1 MHMLLNALCA
11 DAATSLLCTCTV
23 FKHAGKWPWIH
34 WPVVH
39 VHSFNLIGDA
49 SMVSKKNPNPA
60 KIILV
65 TNQKGGSGKTTT
77 AMNLSAACHDMGK
90 RVLLVDYDPQNTL
103 LGWYGQADEENRIP
117 IPYLN
122 LAIPGLDISDEL
134 ETRQFDYDYII
145 IDGRPNLEI
154 GMSALLLLSDLVLVP
169 LQASLADLHSTQG
182 IVKEIQMAQDERP
195 DLKFSLVLTMVSNNR
210 LLLQYTKDAINEF
223 GYPLC
228 KTLVARR
235 ECHAHAYTL
244 GQTVFDSNSS
254 TNRAA
259 ADEARKLAAEVVKAV
274 A

>member
-1 MHMLLNALCA
+1 
-11 DAATSLLCTCTV
+11 
-23 FKHAGKWPWIH
+23 
-34 WPVVH
+34 
-39 VHSFNLIGDA
+39 
-49 SMVSKKNPNPA
+49 
-60 KIILV
+60 
-65 TNQKGGSGKTTT
+65 
-77 AMNLSAACHDMGK
+77 MNLSAALHYEEEK

-122 LAIPGLDISDEL
+122 LAQPGLDISDEL
-134 ETRQFDYDYII
+134 ERRQFDFDYVV

-154 GMSALLLLSDLVLVP
+154 TMSALLLLSDVVLVP
-169 LQASLADLHSTQG
+169 LQASLADLHSTQAL
-182 IVKEIQMAQDERP
+182 VKEIHLAQADRP

-210 LLLQYTKDAINEF
+210 LLLQYTKDAIHEF

-244 GQTVFDSNSS
+244 GQTVFDSNTS

-259 ADEARKLAAEVVKAV
+259 ADEARRLAAEVVKLAS
-274 A
+274 